1 MLNRFCKAIM
11 PSECTNILDF
21 NQYKKSDEAQFIILL
36 ADFECLLAII
46 NGCKNNLEINLQ
58 QK

>member
-1 MLNRFCKAIM
+1 MS
-11 PSECTNILDF
+11 SECTNILDF
-21 NQYKKSDEAQFIILL
+21 NQYQKSDEAQFIILL